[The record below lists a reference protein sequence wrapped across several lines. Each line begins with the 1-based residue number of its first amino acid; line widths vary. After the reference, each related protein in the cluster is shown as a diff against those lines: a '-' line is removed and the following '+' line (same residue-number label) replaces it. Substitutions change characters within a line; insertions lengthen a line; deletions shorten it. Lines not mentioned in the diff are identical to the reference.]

1 MTLKQFIREN
11 KEDIDIVI
19 EMRTE
24 GRNINTDLF
33 NRYNNREREL
43 WVKNDQA
50 LYLWAKDSG
59 VKLP

>member
-24 GRNINTDLF
+24 GRNKNTVLF

-43 WVKNDQA
+43 WVIND
-50 LYLWAKDSG
+50 
-59 VKLP
+59 

>member
-24 GRNINTDLF
+24 GRNITTVLF
-33 NRYNNREREL
+33 NRYNNRECEL

>member
-24 GRNINTDLF
+24 GRNINTVLF
-33 NRYNNREREL
+33 NRYNNR
-43 WVKNDQA
+43 
-50 LYLWAKDSG
+50 
-59 VKLP
+59 